1 MVKNKFFDNLKTKI
15 KELSTKNK
23 KTFFI
28 SVVLLV
34 AFIFLI
40 ITIAFSGSGKK
51 SETSKTTNQISVS
64 EYASN
69 IEKKLVD
76 IISKLESVKDVSVFV
91 MVDSTPKI
99 EYLTEKSEEISGDS
113 ANKNSVVSESV
124 VFEKNGSIST
134 PVVVTTI
141 MPKVTGVLI
150 VTNQINNSTKLSI
163 ISSVSTVL
171 NIDKSCI
178 SLLQEG

>member
-1 MVKNKFFDNLKTKI
+1 
-15 KELSTKNK
+15 
-23 KTFFI
+23 
-28 SVVLLV
+28 
-34 AFIFLI
+34 
-40 ITIAFSGSGKK
+40 
-51 SETSKTTNQISVS
+51 
-64 EYASN
+64 
-69 IEKKLVD
+69 
-76 IISKLESVKDVSVFV
+76 